1 MSTYREAGV
10 DLEAADRAVALIRAI
25 AAGAGRPEVVSG
37 VGGFAGAFRLPGGG
51 DGDGLLLAAACD
63 GVGTK
68 LLVAEALGRFD
79 TIGVDLVAM
88 NANDL
93 VVHGAE
99 PLFFLDYVACGRLEP
114 ERVAEVVR
122 GVAEGC
128 RQAGMALLG
137 GETAELPGL
146 LPPGRFELAGFA
158 VGVCRERDWID
169 GRRVRPG
176 DAVLGLP
183 SSGLHSNGYALAR
196 RVLLERAGLRLDAVV
211 PELGEPLGEVLLRP
225 TRIYVRAV
233 RALLGALPVG
243 AMAHITGGGL
253 PGNVP
258 RTLPP
263 GCAAVLREGTW
274 EVPPVFRLIA
284 GLGRVEPEEMRRT
297 FNLGIGMTAVVP
309 AEHADAARRLLAEA
323 LGEPVPVIGEVVA
336 HDGPP
341 EVRWA

>member
-10 DLEAADRAVALIRAI
+10 DLEAAERAVALIRAI
-25 AAGAGRPEVVSG
+25 AAGASRPEVAAG
-37 VGGFAGAFRLPGGG
+37 VGGFAGAFRLEMGGARV
-51 DGDGLLLAAACD
+51 LLAAACD

-68 LLVAEALGRFD
+68 LLVAEALGRYD
-79 TIGVDLVAM
+79 TVGIDLVAM
-88 NANDL
+88 SANDL

-146 LPPGRFELAGFA
+146 LPPGRLELAGFA
-158 VGVCRERDWID
+158 LGACPEDRWLD
-169 GRRVRPG
+169 GRDVRPG
-176 DAVLGLP
+176 DAILGLP

-196 RVLLERAGLRLDAVV
+196 RVLLERAGLRLDAAL
-211 PELGEPLGEVLLRP
+211 PELGCTLGEELLRP

-233 RALLGALPVG
+233 RALLAAVPVR
-243 AMAHITGGGL
+243 AMAHVTGGGL
-253 PGNVP
+253 PGNLP
-258 RTLPP
+258 RVLPP
-263 GCAAVLREGTW
+263 GCAAVLRAGSWT
-274 EVPPVFRLIA
+274 VPPVFGLIA
-284 GLGRVEPEEMRRT
+284 RLGGVEPEEMRRT
-297 FNLGIGMTAVVP
+297 FNLGIGLAAVVP
-309 AEHADAARRLLAEA
+309 PEDAERARRLLAEA

-336 HDGPP
+336 REGAP
-341 EVRWA
+341 EVLWA